1 MKNYY
6 CLVTSD
12 TETKFARDIIN
23 SRLKEKKYPLYKKT
37 PFLNEIKKNDDVV
50 FYLAGKGENS
60 QSFVATAKILSIETI
75 DNTTVIDPDNN
86 NKIVIKYLNLDNI
99 NFFEKKINIK
109 SILDNL
115 NFIKNKKH
123 YGANLVGGVAKINF
137 DDFKIIDKQLD
148 QSML

>member
-1 MKNYY
+1 MSSYY

-75 DNTTVIDPDNN
+75 DNTAVIDPDNN

-123 YGANLVGGVAKINF
+123 YGVNLVGAVSKIKYE
-137 DDFKIIDKQLD
+137 DFKIINK
-148 QSML
+148 

>member
-1 MKNYY
+1 MSSYY

-37 PFLNEIKKNDDVV
+37 PFLNEIKKNDEVV

-86 NKIVIKYLNLDNI
+86 NKIAIKYLNLDNI

-123 YGANLVGGVAKINF
+123 YGVTLVGGVSKIKYE
-137 DDFKIIDKQLD
+137 DFKIINK
-148 QSML
+148 

>member
-1 MKNYY
+1 MSSYY

-37 PFLNEIKKNDDVV
+37 PFLNEIKKNDEVV

-75 DNTTVIDPDNN
+75 DNTAVIDPDNN

-123 YGANLVGGVAKINF
+123 YGVTLVGGVSKIKYE
-137 DDFKIIDKQLD
+137 DFKIINK
-148 QSML
+148 

>member
-1 MKNYY
+1 MSSYY

-37 PFLNEIKKNDDVV
+37 PFLNEIKKNDNVV

-60 QSFVATAKILSIETI
+60 QSFVASAKILSIETI
-75 DNTTVIDPDNN
+75 DNTAVIDPDNN
-86 NKIVIKYLNLDNI
+86 NKIVLKYLNLDNI

-123 YGANLVGGVAKINF
+123 YGVTLVGGVSKIKYE
-137 DDFKIIDKQLD
+137 DFKIINK
-148 QSML
+148 

>member
-1 MKNYY
+1 MSSYY

-75 DNTTVIDPDNN
+75 DNTAVIDPDNN
-86 NKIVIKYLNLDNI
+86 NKIEIKYLNLDNI

-123 YGANLVGGVAKINF
+123 YGVTLVGGVSKIKYE
-137 DDFKIIDKQLD
+137 DFKIINK
-148 QSML
+148 

>member
-6 CLVTSD
+6 CLITSD
-12 TETKFARDIIN
+12 TKIKYATDIIN
-23 SRLKEKKYPLYKKT
+23 SRLKEKKFPLYKKT
-37 PFLNEIKKNDDVV
+37 PFLNEIKKNDEVV

-75 DNTTVIDPDNN
+75 DNTAVIDPDNN

-123 YGANLVGGVAKINF
+123 YGVTLVGGVSKIKYE
-137 DDFKIIDKQLD
+137 DFKIINK
-148 QSML
+148 

>member
-1 MKNYY
+1 MSSYY

-37 PFLNEIKKNDDVV
+37 PFLNEIKKNDEVV

-86 NKIVIKYLNLDNI
+86 NKIAIKYLNFDNI

-123 YGANLVGGVAKINF
+123 YGVTLVGGVSKIKYE
-137 DDFKIIDKQLD
+137 DFKIINK
-148 QSML
+148 

>member
-1 MKNYY
+1 MSSYY

-37 PFLNEIKKNDDVV
+37 PFLNEIKKNDEVV

-75 DNTTVIDPDNN
+75 NNTAVIDPDNN
-86 NKIVIKYLNLDNI
+86 NKIVVKYLNLDDI

-123 YGANLVGGVAKINF
+123 YGVNLVGGVSKIKYE
-137 DDFKIIDKQLD
+137 DFKIINK
-148 QSML
+148 

>member
-1 MKNYY
+1 MSSYY

-37 PFLNEIKKNDDVV
+37 PFLNEIKKNDEVV

-75 DNTTVIDPDNN
+75 NNTAVIDPDNMIDRSEIN
-86 NKIVIKYLNLDNI
+86 HSGLFSETNRHLSPLVTFFFISSDKILI
-99 NFFEKKINIK
+99 
-109 SILDNL
+109 
-115 NFIKNKKH
+115 
-123 YGANLVGGVAKINF
+123 A
-137 DDFKIIDKQLD
+137 
-148 QSML
+148 

>member
-1 MKNYY
+1 MSSYY
-6 CLVTSD
+6 CLVTSE

-60 QSFVATAKILSIETI
+60 QSFVATAKILSIGTI
-75 DNTTVIDPDNN
+75 DNTAVIDPDNN

-123 YGANLVGGVAKINF
+123 YGVTLVGGVSKIKYE
-137 DDFKIIDKQLD
+137 DFKIINK
-148 QSML
+148 

>member
-6 CLVTSD
+6 CLITSD
-12 TETKFARDIIN
+12 TKIKYATDIIN
-23 SRLKEKKYPLYKKT
+23 SRLKEKKFPLYKRT
-37 PFLNEIKKNDDVV
+37 PFLNEIKKNDEVV
-50 FYLAGKGENS
+50 FYLAGTGENS
-60 QSFVATAKILSIETI
+60 QSFVASAKISCVEIFNKTEVT
-75 DNTTVIDPDNN
+75 DPDNN
-86 NKIVIKYLNLDNI
+86 QIVIKYLNFNNI
-99 NFFEKKINIK
+99 KFFKKLVNIK
-109 SILDNL
+109 SIFDNL

>member
-1 MKNYY
+1 MSSYY

-37 PFLNEIKKNDDVV
+37 PFLNEIKKNDEVV
-50 FYLAGKGENS
+50 FYLAGTGENS
-60 QSFVATAKILSIETI
+60 QSFVASAKISCVEIFNKTEVT
-75 DNTTVIDPDNN
+75 DPDNN
-86 NKIVIKYLNLDNI
+86 NQIVIKYLNFNNI
-99 NFFEKKINIK
+99 KFFKKSVNIK
-109 SILDNL
+109 SIFDNL
-115 NFIKNKKH
+115 NFIINKKH

-137 DDFKIIDKQLD
+137 DDFKIINKQLD

>member
-1 MKNYY
+1 MSSYY

-75 DNTTVIDPDNN
+75 DNTAVIDPDNN

-123 YGANLVGGVAKINF
+123 YGVNLVGWVSKIKYE
-137 DDFKIIDKQLD
+137 DFKTINK
-148 QSML
+148 

>member
-1 MKNYY
+1 MSSYY

-75 DNTTVIDPDNN
+75 NNTAVIDPDNN

-123 YGANLVGGVAKINF
+123 YGVTLVGGVSKIKYE
-137 DDFKIIDKQLD
+137 DFKIINK
-148 QSML
+148 

>member
-1 MKNYY
+1 MSSYY

-12 TETKFARDIIN
+12 TETKFAKDIIN
-23 SRLKEKKYPLYKKT
+23 SRLKEKKYPLYEKT

-60 QSFVATAKILSIETI
+60 QSFVASAKILSIETI
-75 DNTTVIDPDNN
+75 DNTAVIDPDNN
-86 NKIVIKYLNLDNI
+86 NKIVLKYLNLDNI

-123 YGANLVGGVAKINF
+123 YGVTLVGGVSKIKYE
-137 DDFKIIDKQLD
+137 DFKIINK
-148 QSML
+148 

>member
-1 MKNYY
+1 MSSYY

-37 PFLNEIKKNDDVV
+37 PFLNEIKKNDEVV

-123 YGANLVGGVAKINF
+123 YGVTLVGGVSKIKYE
-137 DDFKIIDKQLD
+137 DFKIINK
-148 QSML
+148 

>member
-1 MKNYY
+1 MSSYY

-12 TETKFARDIIN
+12 TETKFAKDIIN
-23 SRLKEKKYPLYKKT
+23 SRLKEKKYPLYEKT
-37 PFLNEIKKNDDVV
+37 PFLNEIKKNDNVV

-60 QSFVATAKILSIETI
+60 QSFVASAKILSIETI
-75 DNTTVIDPDNN
+75 DNTAVIDPDNN
-86 NKIVIKYLNLDNI
+86 NKIVLKYLNLDNI

-123 YGANLVGGVAKINF
+123 YGVTLVGGVSKIKYE
-137 DDFKIIDKQLD
+137 DFKIINK
-148 QSML
+148 

>member
-1 MKNYY
+1 MSSYY

-23 SRLKEKKYPLYKKT
+23 GRLKEKKYPLYKKT
-37 PFLNEIKKNDDVV
+37 PFLNEIKKNDEVV
-50 FYLAGKGENS
+50 FYLAGTGENS
-60 QSFVATAKILSIETI
+60 QSFVASAKISCVEIFNKTEVT
-75 DNTTVIDPDNN
+75 DPDNN
-86 NKIVIKYLNLDNI
+86 NQIVIKYLNFNNI
-99 NFFEKKINIK
+99 KFFKKLVNIK
-109 SILDNL
+109 SIFNNL

-123 YGANLVGGVAKINF
+123 YGVNLVGGVAKINF

>member
-1 MKNYY
+1 MSSYY

-75 DNTTVIDPDNN
+75 DNTAVIDPDNN

-123 YGANLVGGVAKINF
+123 YGVTLVGGVSKIKF
-137 DDFKIIDKQLD
+137 EDFKIINK
-148 QSML
+148 

>member
-1 MKNYY
+1 MSSYY

-37 PFLNEIKKNDDVV
+37 PFLNEIKKNDEVV

-60 QSFVATAKILSIETI
+60 QSFVASAKILSIETI
-75 DNTTVIDPDNN
+75 DNTAVIDPDNN
-86 NKIVIKYLNLDNI
+86 NKIVLKYLNLDNI

-123 YGANLVGGVAKINF
+123 YGVTLVGGVSKIKYE
-137 DDFKIIDKQLD
+137 DFKIINK
-148 QSML
+148 

>member
-1 MKNYY
+1 MSSYY

-75 DNTTVIDPDNN
+75 DNTAVIDPDNN

-123 YGANLVGGVAKINF
+123 YGVTLVGGVSKIKYE
-137 DDFKIIDKQLD
+137 DFKIINK
-148 QSML
+148 

>member
-1 MKNYY
+1 MSSYY

-75 DNTTVIDPDNN
+75 DNTAVIDPDNN
-86 NKIVIKYLNLDNI
+86 NKIVIKYLNFNNI
-99 NFFEKKINIK
+99 KFFKKLVNIK
-109 SILDNL
+109 SIFNNL

-123 YGANLVGGVAKINF
+123 YGVNLVGGVAKINF